1 MMMNELN
8 FSPFPSFTTERLTL
22 RQLHESDAEAIAVL
36 RSNDIV
42 NQYIDRAKG
51 KSVEEALDFIH
62 KMNVGFKRNQN
73 LYWAICLK
81 DSAAFIGT
89 CCMWSFSPDNS
100 TAEMG
105 YELHPSYH
113 RKGLIHE
120 AVQPLIQYAFEKLGL
135 QKLEAY
141 THRDNLGSIRLL
153 QKNNF
158 KQTERVDTKN
168 ANNIVFVLER

>member
-1 MMMNELN
+1 MQQLN
-8 FSPFPSFTTERLTL
+8 FSPFPVFNTERLTL
-22 RQLHESDAEAIAVL
+22 RQLTDSDAEAIAAL

-62 KMNVGFKRNQN
+62 KMNEGFKRNQN

-81 DSAAFIGT
+81 DSSSLIGT
-89 CCMWSFSPDNS
+89 CCMWSFSAGN
-100 TAEMG
+100 TIAEMG
-105 YELHPSYH
+105 YELHPSFH
-113 RKGLIHE
+113 RKGIIHE

-158 KQTERVDTKN
+158 KQTERVDREN
-168 ANNIVFVLER
+168 ADNIVFILKS